1 MELFKK
7 PAEPFPFTEEDVK
20 TAAGAVRNAM
30 LESLAQR
37 SEPEH
42 SFSTAFLDRM
52 RLLFR
57 LDARRNGMKQ
67 ALRYAAV
74 LLIGFFMAG
83 LLYLTVNPEAR
94 ADFFYWVKKTYEN
107 STVYQFFRGDSDNQ
121 PEGFQEMPDIELT
134 WLPGEYEVQR
144 STVVANYK
152 LLILTGSSESDYIT
166 FQCWLVNGAGVID
179 FYTEGQIHEEVTVNG
194 KKADFYQGTSP
205 DCENVLV
212 WQDEDAFLVF
222 SLSSHLDKEMM
233 IKIAEKIVYKK

>member
-107 STVYQFFRGDSDNQ
+107 STVYQFFRDDSDNQ
-121 PEGFQEMPDIELT
+121 PGVFHEVPDMELT

-144 STVVANYK
+144 STVVGNYK
-152 LLILTGSSESDYIT
+152 LLILTGSSESDYIM
-166 FQCWLVNGAGVID
+166 FECWLMDRPGMMEIFTD
-179 FYTEGQIHEEVTVNG
+179 GQIHEEVTVNG
-194 KKADFYQGTSP
+194 ERADFYRGSSP
-205 DCENVLV
+205 DVENVLV
-212 WQDEDAFLVF
+212 WQDEKASLVF
-222 SLSSHLDKEMM
+222 NLSSSLDREVM
-233 IKIAEKIVYKK
+233 IEIAENVVYNK